1 MGRKSGR
8 TKTGRSINP
17 ADAHR
22 KQQRRKEL
30 KKNKEERK
38 RVRLIASANKDLPKL
53 EEELQQLKE
62 IEKERYLDKYEKDKK
77 KSLEEEI
84 SKVKEAREKLGIP
97 INNEKKTTGQET
109 VKLLGI
115 HSAKHDK
122 HEDKKL
128 KSKHYSSSSSE
139 SESDSDRSDSSDSDT
154 DSSYSSDS
162 SSSEDTHKHKHK
174 HKHKHDTDNPDDINQ
189 DEVDM
194 DDVAQAEMM
203 EEMEKMLPL
212 INEEDLYNIEL
223 PKEPLPPED
232 KRIKIFQNLIDI
244 PEIKAK
250 INTPI
255 PNIPLQLPPMNGNVP
270 FMPPP
275 GMIRPNN
282 NFRPPTMPIPI
293 PMNPN
298 NRPPMMIYPP
308 NVRPP
313 NIRPP
318 MGMPIPPNGMIPM
331 NMPPNA
337 PVRPLSNRP
346 IPMNQAHP
354 NKTFKP
360 TGPPGHTNPGHINP
374 SGHVNLPSTND
385 HESAN
390 MKPAPAAV
398 ISAAPQLR
406 DLQKELTTLVPSSL
420 RRRGQTTH
428 KSSRKSTISSN
439 SVKPTI
445 NLAPEFDE
453 NGQIKT
459 QPESDTSK
467 TNENDNNKY
476 NNNKQD
482 DYEAFMKEVSELL

>member
-8 TKTGRSINP
+8 TKIGRSINP

-84 SKVKEAREKLGIP
+84 KKVKEAREKLGIP

-115 HSAKHDK
+115 AKYDK
-122 HEDKKL
+122 NEDKKSG
-128 KSKHYSSSSSE
+128 SKKYSSSSDSE
-139 SESDSDRSDSSDSDT
+139 SESDSDDSSDS

-162 SSSEDTHKHKHK
+162 SASDDSHKHK
-174 HKHKHDTDNPDDINQ
+174 HKHKHDSDNPNEMDQ
-189 DEVDM
+189 DEIDI

-244 PEIKAK
+244 PEVKAK
-250 INTPI
+250 VNTPI
-255 PNIPLQLPPMNGNVP
+255 PNIPLQSGFQQIPPVNGNIP

-275 GMIRPNN
+275 GMIRPNG
-282 NFRPPTMPIPI
+282 NFRPPAMPIPV

-298 NRPPMMIYPP
+298 GRPPMMVYPP

-313 NIRPP
+313 I
-318 MGMPIPPNGMIPM
+318 GMPIPPNGMIPM
-331 NMPPNA
+331 NIPPNA
-337 PVRPLSNRP
+337 PIRGMPNRP
-346 IPMNQAHP
+346 IPMNHPPHP
-354 NKTFKP
+354 NKAYNP
-360 TGPPGHTNPGHINP
+360 AGPQGHINT
-374 SGHVNLPSTND
+374 PSTHN
-385 HESAN
+385 HEAASKKSTSAPT
-390 MKPAPAAV
+390 PAAAV

-428 KSSRKSTISSN
+428 HKSSRKSTTN
-439 SVKPTI
+439 PVKPTI

-453 NGQIKT
+453 NGQMKT
-459 QPESDTSK
+459 PSVPK
-467 TNENDNNKY
+467 INKPNENDTTKSS
-476 NNNKQD
+476 NNNDD
-482 DYEAFMKEVSELL
+482 DYEAFMKEISELS

>member
-8 TKTGRSINP
+8 TKIGRSINP

-22 KQQRRKEL
+22 KQQRKKEL

-62 IEKERYLDKYEKDKK
+62 FEKERYLDKYEKEKK

-97 INNEKKTTGQET
+97 INTEKKTTGQET

-115 HSAKHDK
+115 HSSKNDK
-122 HEDKKL
+122 HEDKKS
-128 KSKHYSSSSSE
+128 KSKKYSSSSE
-139 SESDSDRSDSSDSDT
+139 SDSESDSDDSHDS

-162 SSSEDTHKHKHK
+162 SYDSDGSHKHKHK
-174 HKHKHDTDNPDDINQ
+174 QDSDVPDEMDQDVDVDDI
-189 DEVDM
+189 
-194 DDVAQAEMM
+194 AQAEMM

-212 INEEDLYNIEL
+212 INEEDLFNIEL
-223 PKEPLPPED
+223 PKEPIPTDED
-232 KRIKIFQNLIDI
+232 KKVKIFQSLIDI

-250 INTPI
+250 VNTPI
-255 PNIPLQLPPMNGNVP
+255 PNIPLQQPMLQQMPPINGNVP

-275 GMIRPNN
+275 GMIRPNG
-282 NFRPPTMPIPI
+282 NFMPPNIPI

-298 NRPPMMIYPP
+298 MRPPPMMVYPP
-308 NVRPP
+308 NA
-313 NIRPP
+313 RPP
-318 MGMPIPPNGMIPM
+318 MGMPIPLNGMIPM
-331 NMPPNA
+331 NIPPNVQ
-337 PVRPLSNRP
+337 VRPMPNRP
-346 IPMNQAHP
+346 IPVNQTPHKKP
-354 NKTFKP
+354 FKQN
-360 TGPPGHTNPGHINP
+360 TGPMGHGTPSLNPEQA
-374 SGHVNLPSTND
+374 TK
-385 HESAN
+385 
-390 MKPAPAAV
+390 KPVATPASAV

-420 RRRGQTTH
+420 RRRGPTKNKPLRKTTGN
-428 KSSRKSTISSN
+428 SN
-439 SVKPTI
+439 SFKPTI

-453 NGQIKT
+453 NGQIKSPSV
-459 QPESDTSK
+459 PETVK
-467 TNENDNNKY
+467 QKDNNT
-476 NNNKQD
+476 NKQD